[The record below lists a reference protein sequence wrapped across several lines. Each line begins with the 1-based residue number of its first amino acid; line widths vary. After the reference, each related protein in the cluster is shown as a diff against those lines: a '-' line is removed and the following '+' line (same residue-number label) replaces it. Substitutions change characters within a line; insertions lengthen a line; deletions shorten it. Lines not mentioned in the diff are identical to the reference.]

1 MIKILFA
8 RLQGEKDLHVCLS
21 YLATKELS
29 MQNVSISK
37 VFVEECLGSNVLA
50 FWCMSVPLG
59 LLFVNCLRFT
69 ALESSSCV
77 RRSCN

>member
-29 MQNVSISK
+29 MQNLSK
-37 VFVEECLGSNVLA
+37 MFVEECLGSNVLA
-50 FWCMSVPLG
+50 FWCTSVPLG

-69 ALESSSCV
+69 ALENSSCM